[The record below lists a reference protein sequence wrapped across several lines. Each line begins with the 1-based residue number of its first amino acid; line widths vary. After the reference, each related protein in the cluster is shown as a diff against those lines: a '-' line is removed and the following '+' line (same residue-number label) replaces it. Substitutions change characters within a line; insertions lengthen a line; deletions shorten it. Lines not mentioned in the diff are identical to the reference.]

1 MKVGLVSSA
10 VPLISGGGR
19 FIVDWLREKLE
30 ERGHRVE
37 TVYVPSNEGDTD
49 TILQQMAAFRMM
61 RLEGHFERVVTF
73 RPPSHVVR
81 HPCKVVWFIHHIRFF
96 YDLWDT
102 EYRGMPDRAPQRAL
116 RAAVMRADTAAL
128 REARRVF
135 TNSRVVGDRLRRF
148 NDVGSEVLYPP
159 VLRPEIFV
167 AGDHG
172 DEIVCVC
179 RIEGHKRQRLLV
191 EAMRHVRTPVRL
203 RLCGV
208 GSNADHVRSLRRA
221 AAEGGAAGRVAVE
234 DRWITEEEKA
244 ARLQHALAA
253 AYVPFDE
260 DSYGYPTIE
269 AAHARRCTVTVSD
282 SGGVTEFVQDGV
294 TGLIAEPEPGAVAAA
309 FDRLYADRALARR
322 LGANAAGRIAE
333 LGIDWDAVV
342 EKLLA

>member
-10 VPLISGGGR
+10 VPLISGGAR

-30 ERGHRVE
+30 ERGHQVE
-37 TVYVPSNEGDTD
+37 TVYIPSNDGDLD
-49 TILQQMAAFRMM
+49 TVLQQMAAFRMM
-61 RLEGHFERVVTF
+61 HLEDYFERVVTF

-81 HPCKVVWFIHHIRFF
+81 HPCKVVWFIHHIRVF

-102 EYRGMPDRAPQRAL
+102 PYRPVPDRAPQRAL
-116 RAAVMRADTAAL
+116 RAAIMRADTAAL
-128 REARRVF
+128 REACRVF

-148 NDVGSEVLYPP
+148 NGVDSEVLYPP

-179 RIEGHKRQRLLV
+179 RVEGHKRQRLLV

-208 GSNADHVRSLRRA
+208 GTSPDYVQSLRRI
-221 AAEGGAAGRVAVE
+221 AAEGGAADRVIVE
-234 DRWITEEEKA
+234 DRWITEGEKA

-294 TGLIAEPEPGAVAAA
+294 TGLVAAPEPRAVAAA
-309 FDRLYADRALARR
+309 FDRLHADRTLARR
-322 LGANAAGRIAE
+322 LGANAAERVSE
-333 LGIDWDAVV
+333 LGIDWDTVV